1 MGFSFGTSNL
11 SPSDTTHAYLPFYC
25 HCHCHRHRHHHRRRR
40 QLALRLLTN
49 FCYQSRQSLHSAL
62 GIWIQ
67 EPSASRIPSKGL
79 RLNPHPHL
87 RLRLPVDVDTDGIV
101 VVVVVVTS
109 HFPTEMVSLS
119 LTPFHLPS
127 PSLPFHPSIHPPNP
141 SIRPSGHPSNQF
153 IHDARA
159 QEPVTRD
166 TARVSKELAAA
177 PVFHRLSAVS
187 DASVQPAPQQQ
198 HLHQSRTLAVY
209 HHQHSISVQHS
220 S

>member
-1 MGFSFGTSNL
+1 MDPGAIRIANTLQRPAPKPAPAPASASTSGRGHGR
-11 SPSDTTHAYLPFYC
+11 D
-25 HCHCHRHRHHHRRRR
+25 RGRGRGRD
-40 QLALRLLTN
+40 LALSHRNGESISHALPPSIAL
-49 FCYQSRQSLHSAL
+49 SAL
-62 GIWIQ
+62 
-67 EPSASRIPSKGL
+67 PP
-79 RLNPHPHL
+79 
-87 RLRLPVDVDTDGIV
+87 
-101 VVVVVVTS
+101 
-109 HFPTEMVSLS
+109 
-119 LTPFHLPS
+119 
-127 PSLPFHPSIHPPNP
+127 IHPPNP

-166 TARVSKELAAA
+166 TARVSTELAAA

-209 HHQHSISVQHS
+209 HHQHPISVQHS